1 MVVEGGSSMDIADT
15 RMKECNDLCGGL
27 YNSVEAGNKRG
38 ELASGGV
45 VAQCVSKFVTQMQ

>member
-1 MVVEGGSSMDIADT
+1 MDIADT